1 MDVGDPVPDSVV
13 NSIVEKRLMETDCRV
28 NGWILEGFPK
38 TKAQVALLKAMRINP
53 AIVFILEQSEEESI
67 RRLSNKQ
74 VDPETGAYYNIQVMP
89 PSDETI
95 NSRLI

>member
-1 MDVGDPVPDSVV
+1 
-13 NSIVEKRLMETDCRV
+13 
-28 NGWILEGFPK
+28 
-38 TKAQVALLKAMRINP
+38 MRINP
-53 AIVFILEQSEEESI
+53 AIVFILEQAEEESI